1 MKGVY
6 ELDTRKCY
14 RLLLIFTL
22 LTILVGCQNPGLTQ
36 TQSGPTSTI
45 ESPQARVT
53 STARIGEQPTPL
65 VTSQPPGQTP
75 SKQGSPTAANNANPY
90 LCSAN
95 TEPVIIIGKVDLNE
109 SFLFFQQ
116 SLNKKNLAEDY
127 RPLAWSP
134 SGKKLLVT
142 SKSNYIYGI
151 SDWDGESFKDLP
163 NPETGHICNYA
174 WLTEEELLVSVCTN
188 ERGPMYNDDKTYI
201 LNVETGQYQKIG
213 PDSVRRIQ
221 AVSPDGNVWFEQ
233 GDKLYMVRRDGTG
246 KSIDFLPISGDFIFP
261 LSQPALVF
269 NPSGDTLYYF
279 KAESKNGNM
288 LYDLYS
294 LPLSNQ
300 DLKQEKLLYHGFEGN
315 SYVMRV
321 SPDGKYMA
329 VVIAPKDLYFVN
341 LKTLKIDYHWEWQ
354 EKNSWPPFIFWSPDS
369 KSIGF
374 SSGKNTDLL
383 YEMDISTGDTK
394 VLLKDQGF
402 MKILDWKC
410 FPNDEK

>member
-1 MKGVY
+1 
-6 ELDTRKCY
+6 
-14 RLLLIFTL
+14 
-22 LTILVGCQNPGLTQ
+22 
-36 TQSGPTSTI
+36 
-45 ESPQARVT
+45 
-53 STARIGEQPTPL
+53 
-65 VTSQPPGQTP
+65 
-75 SKQGSPTAANNANPY
+75 
-90 LCSAN
+90 
-95 TEPVIIIGKVDLNE
+95 
-109 SFLFFQQ
+109 
-116 SLNKKNLAEDY
+116 
-127 RPLAWSP
+127 
-134 SGKKLLVT
+134 
-142 SKSNYIYGI
+142 
-151 SDWDGESFKDLP
+151 
-163 NPETGHICNYA
+163 
-174 WLTEEELLVSVCTN
+174 
-188 ERGPMYNDDKTYI
+188 
-201 LNVETGQYQKIG
+201 
-213 PDSVRRIQ
+213 
-221 AVSPDGNVWFEQ
+221 
-233 GDKLYMVRRDGTG
+233 
-246 KSIDFLPISGDFIFP
+246 
-261 LSQPALVF
+261 
-269 NPSGDTLYYF
+269 
-279 KAESKNGNM
+279 M